1 MSQAA
6 IEFEDLH
13 VDEEWR
19 DIPNLLGYQ
28 ASSLGRIKGS
38 PLNNFSPTFGY
49 ENSKGYM
56 GFNVIVNNKY
66 SYKEIHRLVL
76 LAFTDGPKEGEQCDH
91 INRDKTDNR
100 ICNLRWATVSE
111 NNKNRNNYGKCSKG
125 VSIQKIRYKR
135 KDGSIVHS
143 IFYQAQITING
154 KQMNKGSFK
163 TEEEAHQAYLTA
175 FKNHY
180 GYDCPL

>member
-19 DIPNLLGYQ
+19 DIPNMPGYQ

-38 PLNNFSPTFGY
+38 GLNNFSPTFGY
-49 ENSKGYM
+49 KNKKGYPTC
-56 GFNVIVNNKY
+56 NVMIKNKIY
-66 SYKEIHRLVL
+66 CVKIHRQVL

-91 INRDKTDNR
+91 INRIRNDNR
-100 ICNLRWATVSE
+100 IENLRWATVSE
-111 NNKNRNNYGKCSKG
+111 NNKNRNNYGQCSKG
-125 VSIQKIRYKR
+125 VSIQKIRYEK

-143 IFYQAQITING
+143 IYYQAQITING
-154 KQMNKGSFK
+154 KQMKIGSFK